1 MISAALRANSHILLL
16 FIMQMLHHLQSA
28 LLQGH
33 FLPFLRL
40 CCSQQVVKQTKS
52 SMSTFRAPTWHQLV
66 LSQAMDFF
74 QAPSDW
80 LEAGAEGL
88 TKGVTQYNFEIFSG
102 LFRSWEKSS
111 LSELSVEICGMGLD
125 GRERCGC

>member
-1 MISAALRANSHILLL
+1 MLLSTGGQTNQV
-16 FIMQMLHHLQSA
+16 FSVHLQSTYLA
-28 LLQGH
+28 SAWKAGS
-33 FLPFLRL
+33 F
-40 CCSQQVVKQTKS
+40 
-52 SMSTFRAPTWHQLV
+52 AV

-88 TKGVTQYNFEIFSG
+88 TKGVTKYNFEIFSG

-111 LSELSVEICGMGLD
+111 LSELSVEICGVGLD